1 MSFCIG
7 VCDYLVVIWYDYWCL
22 FGTIRH
28 GLFASLT
35 WNLLRLSISLWNRS
49 KKGIFNTKWSTE
61 KWMYLQMGCKTR
73 YHYHVRRERGVWINR
88 DSQKKGSMNWKE
100 GLMIPLYN
108 DSSYGI
114 CFDLHQKMSFAI
126 YEISTVFT
134 LKLKSLWHKIMN
146 FFFSKSPGLMHWNQP
161 WFSVFFSEIKDVKE
175 WIILGNVF

>member
-88 DSQKKGSMNWKE
+88 DSQKRGVWIEKKDWWSPFI
-100 GLMIPLYN
+100 MIHRMEFALIYIKKWVLLYTKFRQC
-108 DSSYGI
+108 SRWS
-114 CFDLHQKMSFAI
+114 
-126 YEISTVFT
+126 
-134 LKLKSLWHKIMN
+134 
-146 FFFSKSPGLMHWNQP
+146 
-161 WFSVFFSEIKDVKE
+161 
-175 WIILGNVF
+175 